1 MRSATSVTILE
12 QRSSGILL
20 PLFSLPGGHGIGDMG
35 PSARAFIDYL
45 GQCGQ
50 QCWQIL
56 PLAPTSSA
64 FGNSPYMSPSSLAG
78 DPLFIS
84 LELLVEQGLLRQIDI
99 DSFGFNEYSVE
110 YGQVAAFKNRLLR
123 RAWAIFQAGGDRRE
137 LDDFVVANP
146 WVSGH
151 GLFYA
156 LKGRFQGTPWFE
168 WPEPIKQRQPGALAQ
183 AASDLADEIDYHVF
197 EQYLFS
203 NQWRQVHEYARE
215 KGIQIIGDLP
225 IYVALDS
232 VDVWCN
238 QPVFQ
243 LDSEH
248 GQPTHIAGVPP
259 DYFSADGQRW
269 GNPLYRWDDPAPRV
283 RESLLAWWEER
294 LRMNFALADVVR
306 IDHFRGFEAYWAVP
320 EAEETAVNGA
330 WQPGPGRDFFEEMT
344 RRLGP
349 MAIIAEDLGEITPE
363 VEQLRR
369 DLGYPGMKI
378 LLFAFDGQ
386 PDNSFLPYN
395 CERHSVLYTGT
406 HDNDTAVGWY
416 LSPAVDPASK
426 RQAKRFANRT
436 DDEAGSFHRELIHLA
451 LGSPSNLVVLPM
463 QDVLGFGNDCRMNT
477 PGTVTDNW
485 RWRCAQR
492 FFSDEIA
499 AWLHDQIRLFGRHP
513 RPQPTEPSSHEHPD
527 LQRQSSQERQHRA
540 PAGAG

>member
-1 MRSATSVTILE
+1 MQSATSVTILG

-35 PSARAFIDYL
+35 PSALAFIDYL
-45 GQCGQ
+45 NRCGQ

-78 DPLFIS
+78 NPLFIS
-84 LELLVEQGLLRQIDI
+84 LDLLVKQQLLLQADIEASGFSEYTVEYDRVAVCKNKLLR
-99 DSFGFNEYSVE
+99 
-110 YGQVAAFKNRLLR
+110 L
-123 RAWAIFQAGGDRRE
+123 AWTMFRENGDRRE
-137 LDDFVVANP
+137 IDDFVAATP

-156 LKGRFQGTPWFE
+156 LKAKFHGQPWYE
-168 WPEPIKQRQPGALAQ
+168 WPEAIKQREPAILARV
-183 AASDLADEIDYHVF
+183 AEELADEVGYHIF
-197 EQYLFS
+197 EQYLFFS
-203 NQWRQVHEYARE
+203 QWQKVREYAQE

-243 LDSEH
+243 LDRKK
-248 GQPTHIAGVPP
+248 GRPTHIAGVPP
-259 DYFSADGQRW
+259 DYFSSNGQRW
-269 GNPLYRWDDPAPRV
+269 GNPLYRWDDSSSVV
-283 RESLLAWWEER
+283 REQLLAWWEER

-320 EAEETAVNGA
+320 EEEETAVNGA
-330 WQPGPGRDFFEEMT
+330 WQPGPGRWFFEEMT

-369 DLGYPGMKI
+369 DLGYPGMKV
-378 LLFAFDGQ
+378 LLFAFDGK

-395 CERHSVLYTGT
+395 CEQHSVLYTGT

-416 LSPAVDPASK
+416 LSPAVGQMSK

-436 DDEAGSFHRELIHLA
+436 DNEAGTFHQELIHLA

-477 PGTVTDNW
+477 PGTLADNW
-485 RWRCAQR
+485 QWRCAQR
-492 FFSDEIA
+492 FFSEETA
-499 AWLHDQIRLFGRHP
+499 SWLHDQTRLFGRQP
-513 RPQPTEPSSHEHPD
+513 RQKTTELSSNEHPD
-527 LQRQSSQERQHRA
+527 F
-540 PAGAG
+540 